1 VRVWG
6 IASDDSE
13 AVLSRF
19 RDTLGITFP
28 ILYDET
34 GEVHAQWLQDAAFPS
49 AAYPQDWLVD
59 PNGVIAYANNAYEP
73 DEIRAL
79 LNSWLSDD

>member
-34 GEVHAQWLQDAAFPS
+34 GEVHAQWLQDTAFPS
-49 AAYPQDWLVD
+49 AAFPQDWLVD
-59 PNGVIAYANNAYEP
+59 PNGLVAYANNAYEP

-79 LNSWLSDD
+79 LNGWLTDE